1 MGEHDVKSGEICQV
15 LLHCDNLQSAC
26 GDVTYDSLIDRLLVF
41 DHGGV
46 LLADLFCLGYPNLK
60 STAEF
65 CMQPAEIRSQSIFT
79 ETCESLTYC
88 LSCPASCQ
96 LF

>member
-46 LLADLFCLGYPNLK
+46 LLADFFCLGYPNLK

-65 CMQPAEIRSQSIFT
+65 ACSQRKFDRSRFSPKPANLLHT
-79 ETCESLTYC
+79 V
-88 LSCPASCQ
+88 
-96 LF
+96 